1 MPKFQI
7 GDIVAYAQN
16 LQLMRIIDIPER
28 ENSKKIIYELVDG
41 NGQAGY
47 FMFESVLI
55 RIEEAIYILN
65 SLEKKE

>member
-16 LQLMRIIDIPER
+16 LQLMRIINIPER
-28 ENSKKIIYELVDG
+28 ENNYKIMYELVDG
-41 NGQAGY
+41 NGQTGY

-55 RIEEAIYILN
+55 RVEEAIYILN
-65 SLEKKE
+65 SLEERE